1 MSSIEQNKNFK
12 GSLSDFIR
20 KIKECNHHYDIQD
33 DKITERLVRYY
44 ITQSIIPRPKRDGK
58 EFYYLYEHL
67 LKFLYARKQ
76 IIDGWPLSKLKE
88 MMKFEEN
95 QYFEDFLILILTWKV

>member
-1 MSSIEQNKNFK
+1 MT
-12 GSLSDFIR
+12 LSR
-20 KIKECNHHYDIQD
+20 KSKCNHHYDIQD

-44 ITQSIIPRPKRDGK
+44 ITSLIPRPKRDGK

-76 IIDGWPLSKLKE
+76 IIDGWPLTKLKE
-88 MMKFEEN
+88 MMKFEEISILKI
-95 QYFEDFLILILTWKV
+95 FLILILTWKSLMLRCHL